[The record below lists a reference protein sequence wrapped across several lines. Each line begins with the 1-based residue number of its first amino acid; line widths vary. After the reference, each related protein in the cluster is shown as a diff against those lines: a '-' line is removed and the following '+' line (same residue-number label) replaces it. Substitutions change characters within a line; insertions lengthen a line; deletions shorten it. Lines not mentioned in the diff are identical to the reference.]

1 MVLTIA
7 PLFSLYESVLA
18 RRSSGPL
25 GEPRKLR
32 ISICKAQGLRR
43 PHCELDGYPE
53 HLLKGIP
60 EDKINEIRAPSPFA
74 VVTIDEREMYTTFE
88 EENNTDPSWN
98 ESFDVEIEDLSTVVI
113 RVFDRKCIDFGL
125 PAFIGFTTIL
135 PFSLL
140 PPPKNEDANSSPDS
154 QVNVDMIP
162 LVREGVVISGMSISI
177 SLSTDTREPPTMA
190 HAPPHLYGPEET
202 RVERRV
208 ALFKCGNR
216 KTVGRKK
223 VTTTRVYQLE

>member
-1 MVLTIA
+1 
-7 PLFSLYESVLA
+7 
-18 RRSSGPL
+18 
-25 GEPRKLR
+25 
-32 ISICKAQGLRR
+32 
-43 PHCELDGYPE
+43 
-53 HLLKGIP
+53 
-60 EDKINEIRAPSPFA
+60 
-74 VVTIDEREMYTTFE
+74 MYTTFE

-140 PPPKNEDANSSPDS
+140 PPKNEDANSSPDS

-223 VTTTRVYQLE
+223 VTTTRVYQLEWVVLFFLNRSPAESRINHDNCSAWKCWSYGSSLIDIHVAYTRIRTLLFYGYISIPFLGWILLIYYIPIWSLTVFVYPSV